1 MKNFDT
7 DGGAISFISNPNKK
21 VGYSDGQPFVSA
33 N

>member
-7 DGGAISFISNPNKK
+7 DGGAICFIENPGMKI
-21 VGYSDGQPFVSA
+21 GYSDGQPFVSA